1 MLPAITDIHAAYP
14 DAQIDWVAEESFA
27 QIPTWH
33 PAVNAVIPVAH
44 RRWRK
49 QWWSAQSKKERAA
62 FKERLTQTHYDIV
75 LDMQALLKTVWI
87 TRLARGVKHGLDWKS
102 AREPLCS
109 MFYDVK
115 HRVEFWQ
122 PAITRQRLLAALT
135 FHYDIT
141 EAPNYGLQ
149 GITDA
154 VVQEPIA
161 MIMPSA
167 SRDDKLWPESSWH
180 QVFDFLQEKN
190 LGLRLLAGNENEAQR
205 AQALIAGRENAVVLP
220 RMGLTEVAHEL
231 AKAQIM
237 IGLDSGLTHLSAAL
251 ERPTIGIY
259 KASTPVRTPLVS
271 TAYTASL
278 GDRGQEPSAEV
289 VLSAIQ
295 QAFSQG

>member
-1 MLPAITDIHAAYP
+1 M
-14 DAQIDWVAEESFA
+14 
-27 QIPTWH
+27 
-33 PAVNAVIPVAH
+33 
-44 RRWRK
+44 
-49 QWWSAQSKKERAA
+49 
-62 FKERLTQTHYDIV
+62 
-75 LDMQALLKTVWI
+75 
-87 TRLARGVKHGLDWKS
+87 
-102 AREPLCS
+102 
-109 MFYDVK
+109 
-115 HRVEFWQ
+115 
-122 PAITRQRLLAALT
+122 
-135 FHYDIT
+135 
-141 EAPNYGLQ
+141 
-149 GITDA
+149 
-154 VVQEPIA
+154 
-161 MIMPSA
+161 
-167 SRDDKLWPESSWH
+167 
-180 QVFDFLQEKN
+180 
-190 LGLRLLAGNENEAQR
+190 LAGNENEAQR